1 MKASELG
8 AIRHRWG
15 LTQEEL
21 ARRIGIGRRAYITL
35 EMGERPIRQTHILA
49 LERVSIDICIERNDR
64 ALLLS
69 NIRYAI
75 DFLSEDDPTEQHR

>member
-1 MKASELG
+1 MKADELV

-35 EMGERPIRQTHILA
+35 EMGERSIRQTHILA
-49 LERVSIDICIERNDR
+49 LERISVDICIERNDR
-64 ALLLS
+64 TFLLS

-75 DFLSEDDPTEQHR
+75 DFLSEDEEKI